1 MIIDNRPKLVG
12 ILVIRWL
19 IIDTILGALTEQPG
33 TAKLNIV

>member
-12 ILVIRWL
+12 ILVIGWL
-19 IIDTILGALTEQPG
+19 IIDTILGALTEQYR

>member
-19 IIDTILGALTEQPG
+19 IIDTILETRYFRGLD
-33 TAKLNIV
+33 